1 MDSVVQCVLVL
12 THCVILPGN
21 VPGPLL
27 FGFVF
32 DKACAVWREQC
43 DDRGSCWI
51 YDGEKLSVNLT
62 ILGVVV
68 RAFSILFFCTFIHR
82 EQIKSAHFSVF
93 LMHSFV
99 KE

>member
-1 MDSVVQCVLVL
+1 MQDVLVL
-12 THCVILPGN
+12 THHVVLPGN

-68 RAFSILFFCTFIHR
+68 RAFSILFFCTFIQR
-82 EQIKSAHFSVF
+82 TNQVSAFQCVSNAF
-93 LMHSFV
+93 IR
-99 KE
+99 